1 MINVRA
7 LQKMY
12 YNKRE
17 YQPGEEYAMDNREES
32 EIKIL
37 VALGKVEIVPKSQ
50 VMTTRAMQ
58 AEEPP
63 AEVQKEEPQKP
74 SAEPMKTEGNI
85 LTSSPSRRYRRRD
98 MKAE

>member
-1 MINVRA
+1 
-7 LQKMY
+7 
-12 YNKRE
+12 
-17 YQPGEEYAMDNREES
+17 MDDREES

-37 VALGKVEIVPKSQ
+37 VALGKVKIVPPKSQ

-74 SAEPMKTEGNI
+74 SAEPMTTEGNVFP
-85 LTSSPSRRYRRRD
+85 SSPSRRYRRRD